1 MLYLD
6 YAATTPINEEVLKSY
21 HEVLSRYFYN
31 ADSVYDK
38 GVEVNRLME
47 KSRSLIAS
55 MLNVLDKEIIF
66 TSCGSEANNLAIK
79 GVALQYKNRG
89 KHIITSSVEH
99 SSVHESFIQ
108 LEQVHGFEV
117 TYLPVNEY
125 GCVELNDLKNA
136 LRKDTILV
144 SIMYINNEVGS
155 INDIC
160 SMSDIIKENSRAFFH
175 CDMVQAL
182 AKIDLYLDKVDLAS
196 FSSHKIHGLKGSGF
210 LFKKEKVSIVPL
222 ISGGQQEFGL
232 RGGTSNACT
241 NIVLAKTLRLAL
253 DDYDNKIHQTKL
265 VNNYLRE
272 QLNNIEN
279 IFIISNK
286 DYCIDNIVNFACI
299 GYKPEVILHDLESKG
314 IYISTRSACS
324 SKTLNI
330 SRVLKALNLDDSIA
344 SSAIRV
350 SISSDT
356 CLEDIDEFI
365 YCLKE
370 TLQIIKKQR

>member
-6 YAATTPINEEVLKSY
+6 YAATTPIHDEVLKSY
-21 HEVLSRYFYN
+21 NELLSKYFYN

-38 GVEVNRLME
+38 GIEVNRLME
-47 KSRSLIAS
+47 KSRSLIAE
-55 MLNVLDKEIIF
+55 MLNVKDREVIF

-79 GVALQYKNRG
+79 GVALQYQGRG
-89 KHIITSSVEH
+89 KHVITSCVEH
-99 SSVHESFIQ
+99 SSVHESFLQ
-108 LEQVHGFEV
+108 LEKIHGFDV
-117 TYLPVNEY
+117 TYLPVNQY
-125 GCVELNDLKNA
+125 GCVELDDLKQA

-155 INDIC
+155 INDITE
-160 SMSDIIKENSRAFFH
+160 MSKIIKEHSRAFFH

-182 AKIDLYLDKVDLAS
+182 AKIPLHLEYVDLAS
-196 FSSHKIHGLKGSGF
+196 FSSHKINGLKGSGF
-210 LFKKEKVSIVPL
+210 LYKNEKVSIVPL

-232 RGGTSNACT
+232 RGGTSNACN

-253 DDYDNKIHQTKL
+253 DNFEDKI
-265 VNNYLRE
+265 N
-272 QLNNIEN
+272 
-279 IFIISNK
+279 S
-286 DYCIDNIVNFACI
+286 IDNINEYIRDCLNNFEDIVINSHKDFCINNIINFSCI

-330 SRVLKALNLDDSIA
+330 SRVMKSLNLSDSVA
-344 SSAIRV
+344 SSAIRI
-350 SISSDT
+350 SISSKT
-356 CLEDIDEFI
+356 TKEDIDEFI